1 MVEYMYKIYSIT
13 VLYATQHVY
22 FLTNLILFTGRIK
35 SLEDRER
42 NNERSNNISNE
53 VQTVMSTV
61 EYQTTTSRS
70 RDLAP
75 ETQNSNRRPVTGAPV
90 AKLVEIR
97 KTDKWPSTEWIKNL
111 IRNATT
117 DNDDYYN
124 DEDDYLSEEAYEDDD
139 FRENSL
145 MDGKWISSPN
155 RTKSYDNE
163 TSKMIIPNAELPNFV
178 YRRVISNASS
188 SHAENSAY
196 IAVSVVAPSIRNRTQ
211 YIAKLA
217 ADTGTNT
224 GDDSWYENKYRNLEQ
239 LQTRRRHSRRKYR
252 K

>member
-1 MVEYMYKIYSIT
+1 MYKIYSIT
-13 VLYATQHVY
+13 VYYATSY

-42 NNERSNNISNE
+42 NHEHSNNIANE
-53 VQTVMSTV
+53 MQTVMSKV
-61 EYQTTTSRS
+61 EYQTSTSRS
-70 RDLAP
+70 RDLAS
-75 ETQNSNRRPVTGAPV
+75 ESQNTNRRPVTGTPI

-163 TSKMIIPNAELPNFV
+163 TSQMIIPNAELPNFV

-188 SHAENSAY
+188 HAENSAY
-196 IAVSVVAPSIRNRTQ
+196 IAVSVVAPSMGNHTQ
-211 YIAKLA
+211 LTAKLA
-217 ADTGTNT
+217 TNTGTDM